1 MLAPDKIV
9 ETLTHI
15 HTVAKAKYPLNGV
28 VAKMAAQ
35 WCFFYSLVM
44 DFKKSGMLPPLL
56 QRSSNDQPLYFVC
69 AFIYLGYLGIPHTYF
84 HRIIPAITIAAQDL
98 NCFGSYVHGYIA
110 GEGLAHR

>member
-35 WCFFYSLVM
+35 RCFFT
-44 DFKKSGMLPPLL
+44 
-56 QRSSNDQPLYFVC
+56 R
-69 AFIYLGYLGIPHTYF
+69 
-84 HRIIPAITIAAQDL
+84 
-98 NCFGSYVHGYIA
+98 
-110 GEGLAHR
+110 